1 MADLESVANILAL
14 SVVAS
19 SAKSAEQQLKELER
33 QQGFALTL
41 LHTVASTNL
50 PLSTRLAGALF
61 FKNFIKR
68 RWVDENGNYLISTND
83 VELIK
88 KEVIPTM
95 IQLPNNLQVQIGE
108 AISVIAES
116 DFPHRWSTLMDDLIS
131 RLSADDMVTNAGVL
145 NVAHSICKRWRPLF
159 RSDELFLEIQLVL
172 DKFAVPFLTL
182 LQSVDQQIQDN
193 SSNKAQLSILFDVL
207 LLLVKLYYDLNCQ
220 DIPAFFEDNMSVGM
234 SIMHKYL
241 NYQNPLLED
250 ENEDDEASVLSKVKA
265 SIAELI
271 QLYISRYQEE
281 FDPMV
286 DNFIQTTW
294 NLLTSLTSQAKYDTL
309 VSKCMTFMTAV
320 ARVPKYF
327 ELFNTEAAMDSI
339 VKEIVLPN
347 VSLRESDE
355 ELFED
360 DPIEYIRRDLE
371 GSASDTRRRAC
382 TDFLKELKEKNE
394 SLVTNVVMGHIK
406 KFFEE
411 YNSNPF
417 VNWKQKDLCLYL
429 FTSLAINGKVTNA
442 GVTSTN
448 VMLDVVAFF
457 KSDVIPDLLN
467 DQAHPIL
474 RVDAIKYV
482 YVFRNQ
488 LSKEQ
493 LIEILPVL
501 AKFLQHKEYVIYTYA
516 AITIERIFSMRQSTV
531 SNLLVFTKNDI
542 SGSSELLLTNLFN
555 LILKQGVSPE
565 KLAENE
571 FLMKTVHR
579 ILLTAENSLGPFAL
593 TVLNQLIEILKII
606 SKNPSNPIFTHYCFE
621 SIAVIIKYYHE
632 NLSTLIDVTMPV
644 FLTIL
649 SDDIQEFIPY
659 VFQIM
664 AYILELL
671 PAGSAIPPSIKQINE
686 ALLSP
691 AVWEL
696 GGIIPAATRLLKDFI
711 KIDHSVYTDLVP
723 VLGVFQRL
731 ISSKSYDIHGFELL
745 EYIFTFMPSERL
757 QQYLRQIA
765 VLLLQRLQ
773 NSRTEKYLK
782 KFVVFLGVLSCKLG
796 SDFVVQFIDG
806 VQDGL
811 FQQIWTNFVVET
823 VSKIGNLM
831 DRKIVLAGTLNT
843 VISGNIF
850 ATKYSSLIVPTID
863 IIVKTANSESI
874 ANAHSE
880 LLDYDATEE
889 ITTFGSSFSRLS
901 SIIEKPYDPLP
912 AVDVH
917 NGIRKYIGEEL
928 LKFDQNAA
936 GNFLSQ
942 IQSQLS
948 EDGKNALTKL
958 CAR

>member
-1 MADLESVANILAL
+1 MADLENVANLLAL

-19 SAKSAEQQLKELER
+19 SARTAEQTLKELEP
-33 QQGFALTL
+33 QEGFAITL

-68 RWVDENGNYLISTND
+68 RWIDENGNYMISAND
-83 VELIK
+83 VELVK
-88 KEVIPTM
+88 KEVIPLM
-95 IQLPNNLQVQIGE
+95 IQLPSNLQVQIGE

-131 RLSADDMVTNAGVL
+131 KLSADDMVTDAGVL

-159 RSDELFLEIQLVL
+159 RSDELFLEIQMVL

-182 LQSVDQQIQDN
+182 LQTVDNQIDEY
-193 SSNKAQLSILFDVL
+193 SSDKARLTILFDVL

-241 NYQNPLLED
+241 NYQSALLED
-250 ENEDDEASVLSKVKA
+250 ASEDEEASVLSKVKA
-265 SIAELI
+265 SIAELV

-294 NLLTSLTSQAKYDTL
+294 NLLVSLTPQPKFDIL

-327 ELFNTEAAMDSI
+327 ELFNAESAMNSI
-339 VKEIVLPN
+339 VKEIILPN
-347 VSLRESDE
+347 VTLRESDE

-371 GSASDTRRRAC
+371 GSDSDTRRRAC
-382 TDFLKELKEKNE
+382 TDFLVELKEKNE
-394 SLVTNVVMGHIK
+394 SLVTNVVMIHIK
-406 KFFEE
+406 AFFEQ
-411 YNSNPF
+411 YNNNPIL
-417 VNWKQKDLCLYL
+417 NWKHKDLCLYL
-429 FTSLAINGKVTNA
+429 FTSLAINGKITNA

-448 VMLDVVAFF
+448 VMLDVVEFF

-467 DQAHPIL
+467 PQVHPIL

-488 LSKEQ
+488 LSKDQ
-493 LIEILPVL
+493 LIEILPVM
-501 AKFLQHKEYVIYTYA
+501 AKFLQDKEYVVYTYA
-516 AITIERIFSMRQSTV
+516 AITIERVFSMRQSAI
-531 SNLLVFTKNDI
+531 SSQLVFSKDDI
-542 SGSSELLLTNLFN
+542 SGSSELLLTNLFG
-555 LILKQGVSPE
+555 LILQQGTSPE

-579 ILLTAENSLGPFAL
+579 VLLTTENSLGPFSL
-593 TVLNQLIEILKII
+593 TVLNQLVEIMKII
-606 SKNPSNPIFTHYCFE
+606 SRNPSNPIFTHYCFE
-621 SIAVIIKYYHE
+621 SIAVVVKYYHTD
-632 NLSTLIDVTMPV
+632 LSALIDVVIPV
-644 FLTIL
+644 SLSIL
-649 SDDIQEFIPY
+649 GDDIQEFIPY

-671 PAGSAIPPSIKQINE
+671 PTGSAIPPSIKQINE
-686 ALLSP
+686 ALLAPS
-691 AVWEL
+691 VWEL

-711 KIDHSVYTDLVP
+711 KLDHSVYPDLVP

-731 ISSKSYDIHGFELL
+731 ISSKSYDVYGFEIL
-745 EYIFTFMPSERL
+745 ECIFTSMPAERL
-757 QQYLRQIA
+757 QPFLRQIA

-782 KFVVFLGVLSCKLG
+782 KFVVFLGVVSFKLG
-796 SDFVVQFIDG
+796 SDFVVQFIDE
-806 VQDGL
+806 VQNGL
-811 FQQIWTNFVVET
+811 FEQIWNNFVIET
-823 VSKIGNLM
+823 ISKIGNHL
-831 DRKIVLAGTLNT
+831 DRKIVLAGCLNT
-843 VISGNIF
+843 VVSGNIF
-850 ATKYSSLIVPTID
+850 SSKYSNLVVPTLDAIL
-863 IIVKTANSESI
+863 KTAASESI
-874 ANAHSE
+874 INVNSE
-880 LLDYDATEE
+880 LVDYDAAEE
-889 ITTFGSSFSRLS
+889 ISTFGSNYSRLS
-901 SIIEKPYDPLP
+901 SVIEKAFDPLP
-912 AVDVH
+912 TVDAH
-917 NGIRKYIGEEL
+917 NGLRKYIGETL
-928 LKFDQNAA
+928 LKFNQKAG

-942 IQSQLS
+942 IQPQLS
-948 EDGKNALTKL
+948 EEGKNALNKL
-958 CAR
+958 CTA